1 MRELIEAAA
10 AKLSARGVSL
20 YAADV
25 TTPDIRE
32 VGLTVARVLSP
43 ELCPLDV
50 IHLARFLG
58 PRRLFHAAHE
68 LGLRQRPLTMETV
81 NHDPHPFP

>member
-1 MRELIEAAA
+1 
-10 AKLSARGVSL
+10 
-20 YAADV
+20 
-25 TTPDIRE
+25 
-32 VGLTVARVLSP
+32 VLSP
-43 ELCPLDV
+43 QLCPLDV

-68 LGLRQRPLTMETV
+68 LGLRGEPLTLETV